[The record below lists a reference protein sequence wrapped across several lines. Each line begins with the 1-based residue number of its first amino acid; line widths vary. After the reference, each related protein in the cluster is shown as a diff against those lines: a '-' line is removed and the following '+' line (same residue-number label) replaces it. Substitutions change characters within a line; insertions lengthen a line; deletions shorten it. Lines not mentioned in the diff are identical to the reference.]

1 MISMATNSI
10 LHNVTIKN
18 KTLAKSFV
26 HALESAAGKQS
37 KVVTMSKKVKEVE
50 KDKIKSIFSK

>member
-1 MISMATNSI
+1 MATNSI
-10 LHNVTIKN
+10 LHNVTIKD